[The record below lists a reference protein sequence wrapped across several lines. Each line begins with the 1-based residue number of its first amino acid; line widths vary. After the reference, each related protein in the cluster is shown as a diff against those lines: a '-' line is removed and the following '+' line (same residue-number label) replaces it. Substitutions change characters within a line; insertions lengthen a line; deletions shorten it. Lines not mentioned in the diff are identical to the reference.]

1 MQEIMVY
8 TPEAHIPIAGVTVD
22 HGVYYLEFKK
32 NRSNA
37 YETITLD
44 QLIYL
49 IVQAVE
55 RYNYGRTD
63 ERYYRN

>member
-22 HGVYYLEFKK
+22 HGVYYLQFKK

-44 QLIYL
+44 QLVFL
-49 IVQAVE
+49 VVQAIE
-55 RYNYGRTD
+55 RYNYGED
-63 ERYYRN
+63 GGKYYRD